1 MNVVLIDGLRNKR
14 VLLKV
19 LLGRWKPFQSGCGRF
34 FRNVATAILLVVRV
48 EATSTSKFNNLKNTF
63 VWLTE

>member
-1 MNVVLIDGLRNKR
+1 METLSEWLWQV
-14 VLLKV
+14 
-19 LLGRWKPFQSGCGRF
+19 